1 MGMRKPPCH
10 DMPLPVRGLYV
21 ITPDTLDP
29 VEVLSV
35 QVAKAIR
42 GGAVMV
48 QYRDKRHRGTE
59 LTTRIEKVRGVCKL
73 ARIPFI
79 LNDDPLLA
87 RRCDADGVHIGQHD
101 TSIEEARRVLGK
113 TKIIG
118 VSCYDSLALAKN
130 AQSMGA
136 SYVAFGSF
144 FPSRTKPQ
152 ARRASIALLQ
162 EAKLRLAIPI
172 VAIGGIKPR
181 NAMALISAGAD
192 MLAVIDGVWGQADAE
207 RAARSYSRLFR
218 TQNYAQERLP

>member
-1 MGMRKPPCH
+1 M
-10 DMPLPVRGLYV
+10 
-21 ITPDTLDP
+21 ITPDTLDA
-29 VEVLSV
+29 VEVVSV

-48 QYRDKRHRGTE
+48 QYRDKLHRGTE
-59 LTTRIEKVRGVCKL
+59 LTTRIEKARRVCKL
-73 ARIPFI
+73 AGIPFI

-87 RRCDADGVHIGQHD
+87 KLSEADGVHIGEYD
-101 TSIEEARRVLGK
+101 TSAEEARRVLGM

-118 VSCYDSLALAKN
+118 VSCYDSLALANK

-136 SYVAFGSF
+136 NYVAFGSF

-162 EAKLRLAIPI
+162 EAKLRLSIPI

-181 NAMALISAGAD
+181 NAMALIRAGAD
-192 MLAVIDGVWGQADAE
+192 IVAVVDGVFGQADPE
-207 RAARSYSRLFR
+207 RAARSYSRLFQA
-218 TQNYAQERLP
+218 QNHAEEL

>member
-1 MGMRKPPCH
+1 M
-10 DMPLPVRGLYV
+10 RGLYV

-29 VEVLSV
+29 VEALAV

-48 QYRDKRHRGTE
+48 QYRDKRYRGAE
-59 LTTRIEKVRGVCKL
+59 LAARIERVRGICKL
-73 ARIPFI
+73 AGIPFI

-87 RRCDADGVHIGQHD
+87 KRCDADGVHIGQHD

-144 FPSRTKPQ
+144 FPSGTKPR

-162 EAKLRLAIPI
+162 QAKLRLAIPI

-181 NAMALISAGAD
+181 NAMALINAGAD
-192 MLAVIDGVWGQADAE
+192 MVAVVDGVCGQADPE
-207 RAARSYSRLFR
+207 RAARSYSRFFR
-218 TQNYAQERLP
+218 AQNYAQESLP

>member
-1 MGMRKPPCH
+1 VRSSPDH
-10 DMPLPVRGLYV
+10 DSLLPVRGLYV

-48 QYRDKRHRGTE
+48 QYRDKRHRGAE
-59 LTTRIEKVRGVCKL
+59 LTTRIEKVLGVCKL
-73 ARIPFI
+73 AGIPFI
-79 LNDDPLLA
+79 LNDDPRLA
-87 RRCDADGVHIGQHD
+87 KLSDADGVHIGEYD
-101 TSIEEARRVLGK
+101 TSVKEARRVLGK

-118 VSCYDSLALAKN
+118 ASCYDSLALAEK
-130 AQSMGA
+130 AQGLGA

-152 ARRASIALLQ
+152 LRPASVALLQ
-162 EAKLRLAIPI
+162 QAKLRLAIPI

-181 NAMALISAGAD
+181 NAMALINAGAD
-192 MLAVIDGVWGQADAE
+192 MVAVVDGVCGQADAE

-218 TQNYAQERLP
+218 AQNYAEESLS

>member
-1 MGMRKPPCH
+1 
-10 DMPLPVRGLYV
+10 
-21 ITPDTLDP
+21 
-29 VEVLSV
+29 
-35 QVAKAIR
+35 
-42 GGAVMV
+42 MV
-48 QYRDKRHRGTE
+48 QYRDKRHRGVE
-59 LTTRIEKVRGVCKL
+59 LTTRIEKVREICKL
-73 ARIPFI
+73 TRIPFI

-87 RRCDADGVHIGQHD
+87 KRCDADGVHIGQQD
-101 TSIEEARRVLGK
+101 TSIEKARRVLGK

-144 FPSRTKPQ
+144 FPSCTKPH
-152 ARRASIALLQ
+152 ARSASIDLLQ

-181 NAMALISAGAD
+181 NAMALIRAGAD
-192 MLAVIDGVWGQADAE
+192 MVAVVDGVCGQADPE

-218 TQNYAQERLP
+218 AQNYAEERLHDSQS

>member
-1 MGMRKPPCH
+1 MRTSPDH
-10 DMPLPVRGLYV
+10 DSPLPARGLYV
-21 ITPDTLDP
+21 ITPDTLDA
-29 VEVLSV
+29 VEVVSV

-48 QYRDKRHRGTE
+48 QYRDKLHRGTE
-59 LTTRIEKVRGVCKL
+59 LTTRIEKARRVCKL
-73 ARIPFI
+73 AGIPFI

-87 RRCDADGVHIGQHD
+87 KLSDADGVHIGERD
-101 TSIEEARRVLGK
+101 TSAEEARRVLGK

-118 VSCYDSLALAKN
+118 VSCYNSLALANK

-136 SYVAFGSF
+136 NYVAFGSF

-162 EAKLRLAIPI
+162 EAKLRLSIPI

-181 NAMALISAGAD
+181 NAMALIRAGAD
-192 MLAVIDGVWGQADAE
+192 IVAVVDGVFGQADPE
-207 RAARSYSRLFR
+207 RAARSYSRLFQA
-218 TQNYAQERLP
+218 QNHAEEL